1 MPPTK
6 ILILSSTFLPTV
18 GGLQY
23 ELKWFLD
30 NLDRRHTPVS
40 PINSDEEY
48 YLVDVVAFILLY
60 LKDQLYGFLDMTD
73 LDMSQ
78 VEFDWVVT
86 VPAIWDAR
94 GKQMMREA
102 AYKVVVLGYDIL

>member
-1 MPPTK
+1 MYSCS
-6 ILILSSTFLPTV
+6 IQEVS
-18 GGLQY
+18 
-23 ELKWFLD
+23 
-30 NLDRRHTPVS
+30 RHTPVS
-40 PINSDEEY
+40 PINCDEQY

-60 LKDQLYGFLDMTD
+60 LKDRLYGFLDMTD

-78 VEFDWVVT
+78 VQFDWVVT

-102 AYKVVVLGYDIL
+102 AYKVTCSM

>member
-1 MPPTK
+1 MY
-6 ILILSSTFLPTV
+6 SSSIQEV
-18 GGLQY
+18 S
-23 ELKWFLD
+23 
-30 NLDRRHTPVS
+30 RHTPVS
-40 PINSDEEY
+40 PINCDEQY

-60 LKDQLYGFLDMTD
+60 LKDRLYGFLDMTD

-78 VEFDWVVT
+78 VQFDWVVT

-102 AYKVVVLGYDIL
+102 AYKVTCSM

>member
-1 MPPTK
+1 MHFSHIQEVNT
-6 ILILSSTFLPTV
+6 
-18 GGLQY
+18 
-23 ELKWFLD
+23 
-30 NLDRRHTPVS
+30 NTPVS
-40 PINSDEEY
+40 PINSDEQY

-60 LKDQLYGFLDMTD
+60 LKDRLYGFLD
-73 LDMSQ
+73 LKMSQ

-102 AYKVVVLGYDIL
+102 AYKVINLCYVSSQFILGHHLL

>member
-1 MPPTK
+1 MH
-6 ILILSSTFLPTV
+6 SSSIQEV
-18 GGLQY
+18 S
-23 ELKWFLD
+23 
-30 NLDRRHTPVS
+30 RHTPVS
-40 PINSDEEY
+40 PINCDEQY

-60 LKDQLYGFLDMTD
+60 LKDRLYGFLDMTD

-102 AYKVVVLGYDIL
+102 AYKVTCSM